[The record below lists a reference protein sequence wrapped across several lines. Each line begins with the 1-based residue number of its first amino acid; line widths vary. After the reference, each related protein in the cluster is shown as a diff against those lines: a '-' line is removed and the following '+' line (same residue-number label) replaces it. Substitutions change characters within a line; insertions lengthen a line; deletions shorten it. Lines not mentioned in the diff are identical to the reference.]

1 MASQDIAEPKSTP
14 LLDSRFMWRVF
25 YVFAAVAVISV
36 AISVAGRYAG
46 RSIAMA
52 GHTDDTSI
60 AEVVIGNNVIA
71 APMNMIRFEQSRR
84 NGVASRIDLY
94 MRWPDMTGYTS
105 EARDDFNHAGG
116 TPNILFASL
125 SESMMSRDMSGRFEP
140 IYSLLTEPT
149 GEIRVGGLAL
159 HRFTEKSGYVNEIML
174 TGVRPG
180 ADPYAVRCLDGDA
193 AEQSL
198 APCERDVHIGEGLS
212 LVYRFPRELLGDWQA
227 LDAAMVA
234 KIRSMLKTAD

>member
-1 MASQDIAEPKSTP
+1 MASQDIVEPRSMP

-25 YVFAAVAVISV
+25 YIFAALAVISV

-52 GHTDDTSI
+52 GHTDDASI

-71 APMNMIRFEQSRR
+71 APRNMIRFEQARR
-84 NGVASRIDLY
+84 NGVASRLDLY
-94 MRWPDMTGYTS
+94 LRWPDMNGYTS
-105 EARDDFNHAGG
+105 AARNDFNHAGG

-125 SESMMSRDMSGRFEP
+125 SESLMSRDMSGRFEP

-149 GEIRVGGLAL
+149 GETVAGDLAV
-159 HRFTEKSGYVNEIML
+159 HRFTAKSGYVNEIML

-180 ADPYAVRCLDGDA
+180 KEPYAVRCLDGDA
-193 AEQSL
+193 ALQSL

-212 LVYRFPRELLGDWQA
+212 LVYRFPRELLGDWKT
-227 LDAAMVA
+227 LDAAVIT
-234 KIRSMLKTAD
+234 KIQSLLKTAD